1 MLHYLDFDIPV
12 VEEKSA
18 PAEVLS
24 SSGHLPRPTVPGEIQ
39 ERWAN
44 LSENEINGLAENR
57 HSAHTA
63 YQTKWAVKTFTGNII
78 PCFFVR

>member
-1 MLHYLDFDIPV
+1 MLHHLDFEIPV
-12 VEEKSA
+12 VEEKSV

-24 SSGHLPRPTVPGEIQ
+24 SSGHLPRPTVP
-39 ERWAN
+39 
-44 LSENEINGLAENR
+44 ENEINGLVENL